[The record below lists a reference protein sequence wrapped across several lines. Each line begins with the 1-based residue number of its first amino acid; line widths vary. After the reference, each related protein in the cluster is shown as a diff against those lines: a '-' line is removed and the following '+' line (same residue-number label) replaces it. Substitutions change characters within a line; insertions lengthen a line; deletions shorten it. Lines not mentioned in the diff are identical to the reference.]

1 MRCVHSLLLF
11 IPLLG
16 FPPPAAAQ
24 SLPDSGPTVG
34 VLYID
39 TPTGARFLA
48 GVEAALRDFATE
60 NGHAQTTCIR
70 ESDSERPSDPVDSI
84 RCNAYPYTNEKFG
97 LEILEDILSNES
109 VDLILGPTD
118 SGVFVD
124 AIDKR
129 RDLEGYGIPVVSSMV
144 TADIPHQTGGWFFR
158 TNVDVNRRSE
168 AIYDF
173 LNRRWVRS
181 IALLYAKNAFGRGG
195 EEAFRN
201 ELSDSQRSRYMPMLY
216 ESPPMQSRHHLKQIL
231 LLRPEA
237 VGIIGSREDINELY
251 GAIERMN
258 TSTEYSPIFFTI
270 IDARYAGN
278 EVDDMYFVTLVNG
291 SDEITS
297 TLSDNLHDDVA
308 AMSYDTTRM
317 VLDQLQL
324 VLPYESRA
332 EMRVRLRDRIEAVMK
347 GTSIPGSL
355 TDLSFSGYLNIRRP
369 KVAHLHQADVEDP
382 DLGSNAPRL
391 TETRVENINL
401 DNPVNLWGNL
411 VLKYELT
418 MRRFGFWPW
427 INVILIIGIVVGMSV
442 ADIKKWYPGSRLS
455 LFFNPQN
462 FLFYVLIL
470 INALSV
476 IPVYIYMGETGAIQ
490 YDSVIAAVAL
500 AVAPMA
506 ILRTNLFETP
516 AGKTIGLGKM
526 YDSLIQWINHRLMIK
541 KHIETKQGINLIA
554 YNNSVDGMKSY
565 LSDLYMNHRT
575 VAQRIRLQTELDEMV
590 NDSLPYLERRKVCA
604 RLLIRT
610 LPWEVLVEEG
620 MAPAGEIRPPG
631 KKHKQN
637 TDGTIYLSDPEIV
650 IRVTARL
657 CAGSATAR
665 KKVDDAIDC
674 TLESFGVGRQR
685 ALRNAHE
692 RDLEGVVGLQGRL
705 RRKLAFLSIL
715 CGFDEQLIRGMVDAD
730 KEAGPGGGDMP
741 AEDATPAPA

>member
-1 MRCVHSLLLF
+1 
-11 IPLLG
+11 
-16 FPPPAAAQ
+16 
-24 SLPDSGPTVG
+24 
-34 VLYID
+34 
-39 TPTGARFLA
+39 
-48 GVEAALRDFATE
+48 
-60 NGHAQTTCIR
+60 
-70 ESDSERPSDPVDSI
+70 
-84 RCNAYPYTNEKFG
+84 
-97 LEILEDILSNES
+97 
-109 VDLILGPTD
+109 
-118 SGVFVD
+118 
-124 AIDKR
+124 
-129 RDLEGYGIPVVSSMV
+129 
-144 TADIPHQTGGWFFR
+144 
-158 TNVDVNRRSE
+158 
-168 AIYDF
+168 
-173 LNRRWVRS
+173 
-181 IALLYAKNAFGRGG
+181 
-195 EEAFRN
+195 
-201 ELSDSQRSRYMPMLY
+201 
-216 ESPPMQSRHHLKQIL
+216 MQSRHHLKQIL

-251 GAIERMN
+251 GAIKRMN

-278 EVDDMYFVTLVNG
+278 EVDDMYFVTLING
-291 SDEITS
+291 TDEITS
-297 TLSDNLHDDVA
+297 TLSNDLRDDVA

-324 VLPYESRA
+324 VLPYESKA

-347 GTSIPGSL
+347 GTSIPDSL

-382 DLGSNAPRL
+382 DLGSNAARL
-391 TETRVENINL
+391 ATTQVDNINL
-401 DNPVNLWGNL
+401 VTPVNHWGNL

-427 INVILIIGIVVGMSV
+427 LNIILIVGIVVGMSV

-455 LFFNPQN
+455 LFFKPQN

-490 YDSVIAAVAL
+490 YDSVIAAIAL

-541 KHIETKQGINLIA
+541 KHVETKQSINLVA

-575 VAQRIRLQTELDEMV
+575 VAQRIRLQTELAEMV

-604 RLLIRT
+604 QLLIRT
-610 LPWEVLVEEG
+610 MPWENLVADG

-631 KKHKQN
+631 KKHAQN
-637 TDGTIYLSDPEIV
+637 ADGKTYLSDPEVV
-650 IRVTARL
+650 IRETARA
-657 CAGSATAR
+657 CGRSNAAQAN
-665 KKVDDAIDC
+665 VDKAVNQA
-674 TLESFGVGRQR
+674 LESFEAGRQR
-685 ALRNAHE
+685 TLRNAHD
-692 RDLEGVVGLQGRL
+692 RDLEGVIGLQGRL
-705 RRKLAFLSIL
+705 RRKLAFLCIL
-715 CGFDEQLIRGMVDAD
+715 TGFDEKIIRGLAD
-730 KEAGPGGGDMP
+730 TGERPAAGGDNSP
-741 AEDATPAPA
+741 ADEATSAPA